1 MKTCAIVFLLVAL
14 AVPAVAANYD
24 ESIDGDLSTNEM
36 APTPLALSVGGNFVI
51 GSTGNLTGVID
62 RDYLTFNIPAG
73 HMLVGLTLHAFTPNN
88 LAFASFNV
96 GTTSF
101 IPSAATAALFLA
113 GIHPDAGDVGAN
125 LMTLFVSESV
135 TGNSL
140 PTPDLGPGDYCFLI
154 QQTSPI
160 TTTYHLE
167 FIVAAPVGTEDK
179 TWGAIKA
186 LYR

>member
-1 MKTCAIVFLLVAL
+1 MKTCAIVFILVAL
-14 AVPAVAANYD
+14 AVPAVAANHD

-36 APTPLALSVGGNFVI
+36 APTPLALSVGGNTII
-51 GSTGNLTGVID
+51 GTTGNPGVVD
-62 RDYLTFNIPAG
+62 RDYITFNIPAG
-73 HMLVGLTLHAFTPNN
+73 HMLIGLNLHALTPNN
-88 LAFASFNV
+88 IAFASFNT

-101 IPSAATAALFLA
+101 IPGGGTAALFLA
-113 GIHPDAGDVGAN
+113 GIHIDGGDVGTN
-125 LMTLFVSESV
+125 LMPLFVSESL

-160 TTTYHLE
+160 TQSYSLE
-167 FIVAAPVGTEDK
+167 LILAGAVSTENA